1 MLKTKR
7 KKHKYI
13 NQINKHE
20 PLYNMPIILGDIL
33 QEAVRQ
39 IVPGVKVGK
48 ILIQRDETS
57 IEKLPKLFYKKFP
70 KDIADCF
77 VILVDPMMATSG
89 LFQICLNSQYE

>member
-1 MLKTKR
+1 
-7 KKHKYI
+7 
-13 NQINKHE
+13 
-20 PLYNMPIILGDIL
+20 MPILSGDIL

-89 LFQICLNSQYE
+89 LFSNLFKFITVCK

>member
-1 MLKTKR
+1 MHPRFSDLPTAL
-7 KKHKYI
+7 YI
-13 NQINKHE
+13 IGTFH
-20 PLYNMPIILGDIL
+20 ILPGDIL

-77 VILVDPMMATSG
+77 VMLVDPMMATSG
-89 LFQICLNSQYE
+89 LFQPFSFLVNKYFTIL

>member
-1 MLKTKR
+1 
-7 KKHKYI
+7 
-13 NQINKHE
+13 
-20 PLYNMPIILGDIL
+20 MPILSGDIL

-77 VILVDPMMATSG
+77 VMLVDPMMATAG
-89 LFQICLNSQYE
+89 LFQTYKFTVNKGQIMSECLFLPPKKFDKFLL